1 MEEDR
6 LSDINVDKLISGI
19 AAGKPGAGVI
29 GGYCEDGFPF
39 FCANQAMADML
50 GYDDVDDLAAGIGGM
65 VGNTIH
71 PDDMPQVVADL
82 GKDYYEGL
90 AYETTYRMP
99 RKDGS
104 WFWTV
109 DRGEVLRT
117 QDGRLAIVSVCQDM
131 TVFARRQRELERRTL
146 VNESMLASLPGG
158 YHRCAADEG
167 YTFLYTS
174 QRFRDL
180 LGWSAEELKERFD
193 NKFLNLVH
201 PDDRQ
206 LTVDYVRELQDP
218 GADVYKDSVYRL
230 MCRDGYRWFTDASLE
245 CNAYGDSFIQGFLS
259 DITAFVAQ
267 RDESMEKMRQAM
279 EEADRANASKTSF
292 LRHMS
297 HDIRTPLNGILGML
311 EISKRYADDP
321 ERRSEC
327 LKKVQDAANY
337 LTSLVDDIL
346 DMSKLESGTVQLEE
360 RPFDLKDVLDEII
373 AIAEAQSAGA
383 GITFTSGRG
392 EYEIPHPGVV
402 GSPTHLN
409 RVLANLATNAVKY
422 NRPGGSVSLTMEEL
436 SCDDKSVVY
445 RFICKD
451 TGIGMSKE
459 FQERAFEVFAQ
470 ERRSTAAGLSGTG
483 LGLSIVKE
491 LVELMGGTVV
501 LESAV
506 GVGSTFTVDLP
517 FRLDPT
523 AERGQEANAPRAD
536 LHGKRAL
543 LVEDNDLNLEIA
555 QTMLGDMGLEVECAR
570 NGQEAV
576 DAFAASDPG
585 HFDLVFMDVM
595 MPVMDGLEAARS
607 IRALGGEY
615 AEGVAILA
623 MTANAFQDD
632 VRASLDAG
640 MDGHIT
646 KPLDRSSIEDAVAAV
661 LG

>member
-1 MEEDR
+1 M
-6 LSDINVDKLISGI
+6 
-19 AAGKPGAGVI
+19 
-29 GGYCEDGFPF
+29 
-39 FCANQAMADML
+39 
-50 GYDDVDDLAAGIGGM
+50 
-65 VGNTIH
+65 
-71 PDDMPQVVADL
+71 
-82 GKDYYEGL
+82 
-90 AYETTYRMP
+90 
-99 RKDGS
+99 
-104 WFWTV
+104 
-109 DRGEVLRT
+109 LRT

-346 DMSKLESGTVQLEE
+346 DMSKLESGTVHLEE
-360 RPFDLKDVLDEII
+360 RSFDLKEVLDEII

-436 SCDDKSVVY
+436 SCDGKSVVY

-501 LESAV
+501 LESAA

-523 AERGQEANAPRAD
+523 AERGQEANAPRVD
-536 LHGKRAL
+536 VHGKRAL

-661 LG
+661 LRRAS